1 MTSHAKE
8 EPKKEIPEII
18 KNPSTG
24 AKYQRS
30 KFLGKGGFARCYELT
45 DMKTKEIFAGKIV
58 PKSLLLKPHQ
68 KEKMTQEICIHR
80 SLKHKHLVSFH
91 SYFEDPDNV
100 YIILELCRRR
110 SMMELHKRRKAITES
125 ETRYFLKQL
134 LLGVK
139 HLHDNKIIHRDL
151 KLGNLFLNDEME
163 LKIGDFGLA
172 TRIDYEGERK
182 RTLCGT
188 PNYIAP
194 EILCKKGH
202 SYEVDVWSI
211 GCILYTMLVGKPP
224 FETQTLKDTYLR
236 IKKNEYHIPS
246 RVGPLARSLIQKLLQ
261 ADPLQRPC
269 VSKIIEDD
277 FMTMGYIPSRLPTS
291 CLTMAPRFDSHC
303 ALVATRKPLLEINNT
318 GTPQGGRPRGD
329 TPAHGRDGS
338 PVKNIQECLKKGDSG
353 PRGHPPSLS
362 SASRGQQQQS
372 AAHQE
377 AAPQQPKHDEP
388 SDCYLKDLY
397 NQVNSVVMSKP
408 DERDNVN
415 EEESEDPAAV
425 PMIWVSKWVDYS
437 DKYGLGYQLCD
448 DSIGVL
454 FNDFTKLLLLA
465 DGENIHYIERS
476 NIEHYHQLKNYPAT
490 LNKKVT
496 LLRYFRNYMN
506 EHLLKAAASMCPRE
520 GDELARIPSLRTYF
534 RTRSAIILHLTNGT
548 LQINFFEDHTKIILC
563 PLMGAVTYIDDKRN
577 FKTYRLASLEKYGC
591 RKDLANRLRY
601 ARNIIQKL
609 MVTKSSVK
617 PSTSTTTTT
626 TTTVTSQESQP
637 TTA

>member
-1 MTSHAKE
+1 MTSHHKDE
-8 EPKKEIPEII
+8 VKKEIPEII
-18 KNPSTG
+18 TDPSTG
-24 AKYQRS
+24 TKYQRG
-30 KFLGKGGFARCYELT
+30 KFLGKGGFAKCYELT
-45 DMKTKEIFAGKIV
+45 DLKTKEIFAGKIV
-58 PKSLLLKPHQ
+58 AKSLLVKPHQ
-68 KEKMTQEICIHR
+68 KEKMSQEISIHR
-80 SLKHKHLVSFH
+80 SLKDKHVVGFRGF
-91 SYFEDPDNV
+91 FEDSDNV

-110 SMMELHKRRKAITES
+110 SLMELHKRRKAITEP
-125 ETRYFLKQL
+125 ETRYFLKQIL
-134 LLGVK
+134 NGVK
-139 HLHDNKIIHRDL
+139 HLHDRKVIHRDL

-202 SYEVDVWSI
+202 SYEVDIWSI
-211 GCILYTMLVGKPP
+211 GCILYTLLVGKPP
-224 FETQTLKDTYLR
+224 FETQTLKDTYMR

-246 RVGPLARSLIQKLLQ
+246 RIGPLARSLIQRLLQ
-261 ADPLQRPC
+261 GDPTRRPN
-269 VSKIIEDD
+269 VDVILADD
-277 FMTMGYIPSRLPTS
+277 FMTLGYIPTRLPTS
-291 CLTMAPRFDSHC
+291 CLTMAPRFDSRC
-303 ALVATRKPLLEINNT
+303 SIVATRKPLLEINNK
-318 GTPQGGRPRGD
+318 
-329 TPAHGRDGS
+329 DGS
-338 PVKNIQECLKKGDSG
+338 PVKPMQKDGILKTDNGISKSG
-353 PRGHPPSLS
+353 IAPSITS
-362 SASRGQQQQS
+362 GQQQ
-372 AAHQE
+372 AAVTP
-377 AAPQQPKHDEP
+377 AAAAQPPKSDEP

-397 NQVNSVVMSKP
+397 AQVTSVVASKP
-408 DERDNVN
+408 DERENIN
-415 EEESEDPAAV
+415 EDECEDPAAV

-476 NIEHYHQLKNYPAT
+476 SAEHYHQLKNYPAT

-563 PLMGAVTYIDDKRN
+563 PLMGAVTYIDEKRN
-577 FKTYRLASLEKYGC
+577 FRTYRLASLEKYGC
-591 RKDLANRLRY
+591 RPDLANRLRY
-601 ARNIIQKL
+601 ARNMIQKL
-609 MVTKSSVK
+609 MVTKSS
-617 PSTSTTTTT
+617 TTKSSSASSSA
-626 TTTVTSQESQP
+626 VAQQVPP